1 MQNYITEIL
10 LGLNFIGVLYLVIRN
25 STRQEAA
32 NEEEN
37 HQAFLVKQQLVL
49 REISELRVNVED
61 FHQSVKREIKQLRAE
76 RKAFEASLQIEK
88 KKSKQVENLFLND
101 RYKEIFDLQQQGLS
115 VEEIANKLEKGHGD
129 VALILQLAAQER
141 N

>member
-1 MQNYITEIL
+1 VQNYITEIL

-25 STRQEAA
+25 STRQEVA
-32 NEEEN
+32 NEQEN

-76 RKAFEASLQIEK
+76 RKAFEVSLQVEK

-115 VEEIANKLEKGHGD
+115 VEEIANKLEKGHGE
-129 VALILQLAAQER
+129 VAFILQLAAQER